1 MCLERRE
8 KEDFHFV
15 TGTGV
20 GAEFGSQNGVTSQR
34 RRQLRQTLKNR
45 RLSKGTGREEGHFGQ
60 EEQHELLQRRVK
72 FHRVLKQETG

>member
-8 KEDFHFV
+8 KEAFHFV
-15 TGTGV
+15 TGIGV

-45 RLSKGTGREEGHFGQ
+45 RLSKGISERKGISGKRNSMNCCKD
-60 EEQHELLQRRVK
+60 V
-72 FHRVLKQETG
+72 